1 MFDFFISKFFGYAL
15 GYFFDM
21 TGNYGIAVILF
32 TIVISVVLFP
42 LSIKRYKT
50 TLPNL
55 KFEAK
60 KNALKRQCGKDTNKF
75 QDELAELSKKEGVNP
90 LGGGCLNVSFILTF
104 IIFGGVYSTIQK
116 PLVNV
121 LHLSNDKVSEA
132 IGMLTEEQKAQKGT
146 DQLDIVRS
154 FKELR
159 PKLTM
164 FSEEELNKIGKLSSG
179 FELWGLNLLNS
190 PKSSPFMS
198 FMWILPLLSL
208 VFTSLGTYINQLTNP
223 MAEELEGAAKYI
235 IYVLP
240 LIQVWIVY
248 KVFAAVGLYFVMSS
262 IFNIFQSLA
271 LEHFFSPYIKLA
283 KKEKERF
290 ENLVS

>member
-75 QDELAELSKKEGVNP
+75 QDELAELSKKEGINP
-90 LGGGCLNVSFILTF
+90 MSGCMNISMILTF
-104 IIFGGVYSTIQK
+104 VIFGGVYSTIQK

-132 IGMLTEEQKAQKGT
+132 AKILTEEQKAQKGT

-164 FSEEELNKIGKLSSG
+164 FSEEELDRIGKLSSG
-179 FELWGLNLLNS
+179 FEFWGLNLLNS

-198 FMWILPLLSL
+198 SIWILPFLSL
-208 VFTSLGTYINQLTNP
+208 IFVSLGTYINQLTNP
-223 MAEELEGAAKYI
+223 MTEELEGAAKYI
-235 IYVLP
+235 IYIVP

-248 KVFAAVGLYFVMSS
+248 KVFAAVGLYFVVSS
-262 IFNIFQSLA
+262 VFNIVQSLS
-271 LEHFFSPYIKLA
+271 LEYFFSPYIKLA
-283 KKEKERF
+283 KKEKIRKF
-290 ENLVS
+290 G

>member
-15 GYFFDM
+15 GYLFDI

-32 TIVISVVLFP
+32 TILITLLSFP
-42 LSIKRYKT
+42 LAIKRYKT

-60 KNALKRQCGKDTNKF
+60 KNALKKQCGKDTNKF

-90 LGGGCLNVSFILTF
+90 MSGCMNISMILTF
-104 IIFGGVYSTIQK
+104 VIFGGVYSTIQK

-154 FKELR
+154 FSELR

-164 FSEEELNKIGKLSSG
+164 FSEEELDRIGKLSSG
-179 FELWGLNLLNS
+179 FEFWGLNLLNS

-198 FMWILPLLSL
+198 FMWMLPLLSL
-208 VFTSLGTYINQLTNP
+208 IFTSLSAYISQSMNP
-223 MAEELEGAAKYI
+223 MMEELEGFAKYT
-235 IYVLP
+235 IYFFSLF
-240 LIQVWIVY
+240 QTWIVY
-248 KVFAAVGLYFVMSS
+248 KVFAAVGLYLVVSS
-262 IFNIFQSLA
+262 FFSIIQSLA
-271 LEHFFSPYIKLA
+271 LEYFFSPYIKLA
-283 KKEKERF
+283 KKEREKF